1 MKLSEI
7 LKGLSYTCSKFA
19 DCEIEDIAYD
29 SRKCGDGILFV
40 CLVGAF
46 TDGHKYIQSAYD
58 KGSRFFLCEREVD
71 LPEDAV
77 VIITDNTRSALAKI
91 SCNFFRHPSRD
102 IKVIGITGTK
112 GKTTTAHI
120 VKFLLEAGGIKT
132 GIIGTVGSFYG
143 NTVIPTVN
151 TTPESYELQKTLR
164 IMAEGGCQAVV
175 MEVSSLGL
183 KHHRVEGT
191 EFYCGVF
198 TNLFP
203 DHIGTNEHDS
213 FEEYAYW
220 KTQLFP
226 MCQKA
231 VVNIDDPFSEEIIR
245 NCSCDVITYGYDN
258 KADYVLENCEK
269 IKLGNILG
277 VAFDMKANGKDKKFT
292 VALPGEINA
301 HNSLIA
307 LALGDMFGICDEDSA
322 EGLKQ
327 VFVKGRCEILKDTE
341 DITVIIDYAH
351 NGVSLK
357 SIIDTARNYEH
368 NRIITLFGSV
378 GGRTECRREELGT
391 VSGKMS
397 DFTVITS
404 DDPDFED
411 PKSICDEIAS
421 HCKNAGGEY
430 VVIPDRSE
438 AVNYAVKMAQSG
450 DILIL
455 AGKGHEEYMK
465 IKGEKVPFNEREEVI
480 RAFRE
485 KKEGK

>member
-7 LKGLSYTCSKFA
+7 LKGLSYTCSNFS
-19 DCEIEDIAYD
+19 DCEIKDIAYD
-29 SRKCGDGILFV
+29 SRKCGEGILFV

-58 KGSRFFLCEREVD
+58 KGSRVFLCEREVY
-71 LPEDAV
+71 LPDDAA

-91 SCNFFRHPSRD
+91 SCNFFENPSRD

-120 VKFLLEAGGIKT
+120 VKFLLEQGGIKT

-143 NTVIPTVN
+143 DTVIPTVN

-164 IMAEGGCQAVV
+164 IMAQGGCQAVV

-183 KHHRVEGT
+183 KHHRVDGT

-226 MCQKA
+226 ISERA
-231 VVNIDDPFSEEIIR
+231 IVNIDDPFSNEIIK
-245 NCSCDVITYGYDN
+245 NCKGEVITYGYDS
-258 KADYVLENCEK
+258 KADYVLENCQK
-269 IKLGNILG
+269 VKLGNVLAT
-277 VAFDMKANGKDKKFT
+277 AFDVTAKGEKKSFT

-307 LALGDMFGICDEDSA
+307 LALADIFGVSDADSA
-322 EGLKQ
+322 EGLHR
-327 VFVKGRCEILKDTE
+327 VFVKGRCEILKDTQ

-357 SIIDTARNYEH
+357 SIIDTAREYEH
-368 NRIITLFGSV
+368 SRIITLFGSV

-411 PKSICDEIAS
+411 PRSICDEIAS
-421 HCKNAGGEY
+421 YCKKAGGEY
-430 VVIPDRSE
+430 VIIPDRSQ

-480 RAFRE
+480 RAFKE

>member
-7 LKGLSYTCSKFA
+7 LKGLSYTCGNFI
-19 DCEIEDIAYD
+19 DCEINDIAYD
-29 SRKCGDGILFV
+29 SRKCGEDILFV

-46 TDGHKYIQSAYD
+46 ADGHKYINSAYD
-58 KGSRFFLCEREVD
+58 KGSRVFLCEREVE
-71 LPEDAV
+71 LPEDAI
-77 VIITDNTRSALAKI
+77 VIVTDNTRSALAKI
-91 SCNFFRHPSRD
+91 SCNFFGNPSKD

-120 VKFLLEAGGIKT
+120 VKFLLEAGGVKT
-132 GIIGTVGSFYG
+132 GIIGTVGSFFG
-143 NTVIPTVN
+143 DTVIPTVN

-164 IMAEGGCQAVV
+164 IMAEGGCEAVV

-183 KHHRVEGT
+183 KHHRVDGT

-203 DHIGTNEHDS
+203 DHIGTNEHET

-231 VVNIDDPFSEEIIR
+231 IINIDDLFSKEIFDYCTDEI
-245 NCSCDVITYGYDN
+245 ITYGWDN
-258 KADYVLENCEK
+258 RADYILENCEK
-269 IKLGNILG
+269 VKLGNILG
-277 VAFDMKANGKDKKFT
+277 VAFDVKAKGEAKKFT
-292 VALPGEINA
+292 IALPGEINA

-307 LALGDMFGICDEDSA
+307 LAVGDIFGISDKNAA

-327 VFVKGRCEILKDTE
+327 VFVKGRCEILKDTD

-357 SIIDTARNYEH
+357 SIIDTARAYEH

-411 PKSICDEIAS
+411 PMSICEEIAS
-421 HCKNAGGEY
+421 YCKAAGGEY
-430 VVIPDRSE
+430 GIFPDRSE
-438 AVNYAVKMAQSG
+438 AVNYAVKMAESG